1 MKKSK
6 DYTILALCIPFIIAV
21 LFSGALS
28 SIFAKATENRA
39 RAYDYGIVKKGD
51 TLFIYKDNKPIGCDI
66 GGEHCIGDILR
77 IEGKGDN

>member
-1 MKKSK
+1 MTDKTLIAFLS
-6 DYTILALCIPFIIAV
+6 ILLIVC
-21 LFSGALS
+21 
-28 SIFAKATENRA
+28 SINYFLAKATENRA

-66 GGEHCIGDILR
+66 GRQHCIGDILR

>member
-6 DYTILALCIPFIIAV
+6 DYMLLALSIPFIIA
-21 LFSGALS
+21 LIFSGALS
-28 SIFAKATENRA
+28 GILGNPTENRV
-39 RAYDYGIVKKGD
+39 RPYDYGIVKKGD

-66 GGEHCIGDILR
+66 GGDHCIGDVLR

>member
-1 MKKSK
+1 MTDKKLIAFLS
-6 DYTILALCIPFIIAV
+6 ILLIVC
-21 LFSGALS
+21 
-28 SIFAKATENRA
+28 SINYFLARANESRA

-66 GGEHCIGDILR
+66 GEDHCIGDILR